1 MLIGDDARMS
11 RWSLSAI
18 DVSFHP
24 ISVESGSFLFV
35 LHEKMQWDVDSD
47 QFQSSTSETLRR
59 AHGSYYVGHIGGW
72 RFGGASA
79 GDPAH
84 GTSGSFGRLN
94 RRQGIDC

>member
-47 QFQSSTSETLRR
+47 RSQSLTSETFRR
-59 AHGSYYVGHIGGW
+59 AHGSYVGHIGS
-72 RFGGASA
+72 RAPCGASA
-79 GDPAH
+79 GDPA
-84 GTSGSFGRLN
+84 TA
-94 RRQGIDC
+94 QYK